1 MKKFSKGLLSI
12 ILVLTVLMAALPV
25 SASVQEVF
33 DIRVTPSVTQACVG
47 DVIEYTV
54 TATGNS
60 LLALEFQL
68 AFPEGLRYVAG
79 SAVIPD
85 GVKELL
91 GWPEVDWTEDTQKW
105 SGYNHLGVEVPADTV
120 LLTFCAVAEA
130 EGTHEVILEDLLPYG
145 GSFSLLE
152 PTANVGSVEVRKPN
166 PTKVTGLM
174 ASNVAETTLTLSWDP
189 IEGATKYWVYLD
201 GAVACSTTDATAA
214 LRKLKAGTA
223 YEAKVTARLADGTV
237 LALSDA
243 EAITVKTLADEVT
256 LPTVTATAD
265 DSTVTLSW
273 STENC
278 AKAWVYL
285 GTSKDS
291 LKLKASSTTGTYTA
305 SELEADTTYYFQLS
319 FSVGG
324 KAVMSQEILEV
335 KTAPKPVSNNPTKV
349 TGLKAAK
356 VEETSFTVT
365 WDAIEGATKYWVYAD
380 GTIVSGTAANTASIT
395 KRTPGTSYEVKVT
408 ARLADGT
415 VLALSDAEA
424 ITVKTLKNEI
434 VIPVATA
441 TVGENTV
448 TLTWDAGGCTKAWIY
463 LGTSE
468 DSMELLTSNTQGTYT
483 VTGLRAN
490 TQYYIQLSYAIGGKV
505 YMSETVL
512 AVRTQAGADLA
523 VNARLSGSDLVL
535 EWKANENSYKYWV
548 TVVRNGVTQVVSTT
562 ATGYTVPD
570 FDPAT
575 CTVSIRG
582 INSKGTYDYDVV
594 VV

>member
-1 MKKFSKGLLSI
+1 MS
-12 ILVLTVLMAALPV
+12 LV
-25 SASVQEVF
+25 
-33 DIRVTPSVTQACVG
+33 I
-47 DVIEYTV
+47 
-54 TATGNS
+54 N
-60 LLALEFQL
+60 
-68 AFPEGLRYVAG
+68 
-79 SAVIPD
+79 
-85 GVKELL
+85 
-91 GWPEVDWTEDTQKW
+91 
-105 SGYNHLGVEVPADTV
+105 N
-120 LLTFCAVAEA
+120 
-130 EGTHEVILEDLLPYG
+130 
-145 GSFSLLE
+145 
-152 PTANVGSVEVRKPN
+152 N
-166 PTKVTGLM
+166 LM

-223 YEAKVTARLADGTV
+223 YEA
-237 LALSDA
+237 
-243 EAITVKTLADEVT
+243 
-256 LPTVTATAD
+256 
-265 DSTVTLSW
+265 
-273 STENC
+273 
-278 AKAWVYL
+278 
-285 GTSKDS
+285 
-291 LKLKASSTTGTYTA
+291 
-305 SELEADTTYYFQLS
+305 
-319 FSVGG
+319 
-324 KAVMSQEILEV
+324 
-335 KTAPKPVSNNPTKV
+335 
-349 TGLKAAK
+349 
-356 VEETSFTVT
+356 
-365 WDAIEGATKYWVYAD
+365 
-380 GTIVSGTAANTASIT
+380 
-395 KRTPGTSYEVKVT
+395 KVT

-548 TVVRNGVTQVVSTT
+548 TVVRNGVAQVVSTT